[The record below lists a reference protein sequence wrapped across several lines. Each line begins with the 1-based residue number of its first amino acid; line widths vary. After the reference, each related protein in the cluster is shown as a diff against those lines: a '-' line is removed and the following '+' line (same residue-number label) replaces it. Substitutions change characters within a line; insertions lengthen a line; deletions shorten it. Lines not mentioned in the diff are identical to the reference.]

1 MNTKF
6 VNVVNFIKNDF
17 VEATVDSRFNEA
29 IRNSKDV
36 SLFNN
41 RPPRFVTF
49 YSRND
54 ADNTNYEWL
63 DNISKNNTNIVIMK
77 INGNDIKTV
86 DNNYIEIMNTLIDNI
101 NDSDL
106 LDDILNSFN
115 DVIGKKYNL
124 SDKAKISVMPL
135 FEVTDS
141 IMQIIID
148 TEFK

>member
-17 VEATVDSRFNEA
+17 IEATVDSRFNEA
-29 IRNSKDV
+29 IRNSRDV
-36 SLFNN
+36 SLFNS

-86 DNNYIEIMNTLIDNI
+86 DNNYIEILNTLIDNI

-124 SDKAKISVMPL
+124 SDKAKISIMPL

>member
-17 VEATVDSRFNEA
+17 IEATVDSRFNEA
-29 IRNSKDV
+29 IRNSRDV
-36 SLFNN
+36 SLFNS

-86 DNNYIEIMNTLIDNI
+86 DNNYIEILNTLIDNI

>member
-17 VEATVDSRFNEA
+17 IEATVDSRFNEA
-29 IRNSKDV
+29 IRNSRDV
-36 SLFNN
+36 SLFNS

-86 DNNYIEIMNTLIDNI
+86 DNN
-101 NDSDL
+101 
-106 LDDILNSFN
+106 
-115 DVIGKKYNL
+115 
-124 SDKAKISVMPL
+124 
-135 FEVTDS
+135 
-141 IMQIIID
+141 
-148 TEFK
+148 

>member
-17 VEATVDSRFNEA
+17 IEATVDSRFNEA

-86 DNNYIEIMNTLIDNI
+86 DNNYIEILNTLIDNI

>member
-6 VNVVNFIKNDF
+6 INVVNFIKNDF
-17 VEATVDSRFNEA
+17 VEAAVDSRFNEA

-86 DNNYIEIMNTLIDNI
+86 NNNYIEILNTLIDNI

-106 LDDILNSFN
+106 LNDILNSFN

-124 SDKAKISVMPL
+124 SDNAKISVMPL

>member
-17 VEATVDSRFNEA
+17 IEATVDSRFNEA
-29 IRNSKDV
+29 ISNSKDV

-86 DNNYIEIMNTLIDNI
+86 DNNYIEILNTLIDNI

-106 LDDILNSFN
+106 LDGILNSFN

>member
-17 VEATVDSRFNEA
+17 IEATIDSRFNEA
-29 IRNSKDV
+29 IRNSRDV

-86 DNNYIEIMNTLIDNI
+86 DNNYIEVLNTLIDNI

-124 SDKAKISVMPL
+124 SNKAKISIMPL

>member
-86 DNNYIEIMNTLIDNI
+86 DNNYIEILNTLNDNI

-141 IMQIIID
+141 IIQIIID